1 MRMPVHV
8 QMMARI
14 SLLSTVS
21 TISDG
26 NTGNQGMHDL
36 YVKIK
41 GDEPP
46 RPSNGGERDGR
57 WWSDAMEPFGDRR
70 FPDEHFG
77 ATILLYLLVSGI
89 VSIPYM
95 KWAQRRLKQA

>member
-1 MRMPVHV
+1 MPVHV

-46 RPSNGGERDGR
+46 RPPNGGERDGR
-57 WWSDAMEPFGDRR
+57 WWSDAMEPFGDRS